1 MAKHESIPDSVYEN
15 AKLSWSVSADCQVT
29 QRVNADFVAS
39 TSIPQTPYLVQTKA
53 KARSEQPNSAN
64 IEELWPSSAV
74 DPAVK
79 LDIDPSPPSL
89 MAKYEETVFGS
100 SPLFYFVKQVLNK
113 ARSCMDSELYV
124 AALKELTLSPD
135 DLDKRYNSRYGDS
148 KYLEHAELKV
158 AEEGISFAE
167 SVGRLRARDT
177 QIQTILAME
186 LYCVAP
192 SSASAST
199 SASTSASAS
208 ASASPSTSAS
218 VLSDLASP
226 SAQPVHSKSSPTNSK
241 ADANLQL
248 YFDRLC
254 IWQAVG
260 THPNSATDFC
270 SSILIPYYK
279 ARSPKKTRQLVKVS
293 KGTVRT
299 GHIKQKPKVAP
310 RLIKAPGF
318 LRALEL
324 QNIGTSS
331 IGSGTRPNSA
341 SSFGESPHST
351 PSSTPSTTPSV
362 SSPPAKE
369 PTPVLQ
375 ATRTH
380 SRPSAARS
388 ISHPIYRQ
396 QSLGGT
402 VEIRFKP
409 VRRGDRNNSSTS
421 NKPVAPSPSATEI
434 FKSTSALG
442 PAPLV
447 SAPPASPPRERQS
460 IIPNS
465 IQATPEKERQR
476 YLSLPLEDSD
486 EEIGS
491 TDSD

>member
-1 MAKHESIPDSVYEN
+1 MAKQESIPDSVYEN
-15 AKLSWSVSADCQVT
+15 AKLSWSVSADCQVI

-53 KARSEQPNSAN
+53 KARSEQPNFAN
-64 IEELWPSSAV
+64 IEELWPASAV

-135 DLDKRYNSRYGDS
+135 GLDKRYNSHYGDS
-148 KYLEHAELKV
+148 KYLEHAELRV

-192 SSASAST
+192 TST
-199 SASTSASAS
+199 PSSAS
-208 ASASPSTSAS
+208 ASASPSTPAS
-218 VLSDLASP
+218 VPSDLAST

-279 ARSPKKTRQLVKVS
+279 TRSPKKTRQLVKVS

-324 QNIGTSS
+324 QNIGNSS

-351 PSSTPSTTPSV
+351 PSSTPSATTTPSV

-421 NKPVAPSPSATEI
+421 NKPVAPSPSPTEI
-434 FKSTSALG
+434 FKGTSALG

-476 YLSLPLEDSD
+476 YLSLPLEDLD